1 MLPFRPYIVRG
12 LPLTEEYQT
21 TRCTVWMKRMRTA
34 AFFTTVSDMLLWM
47 TLSVWKNQSTSE
59 AFHCC
64 DSQTN
69 LQNCSYH
76 MVFLFLNNYMI
87 KVWLKGKQWFDRT
100 QKCWHFLLL
109 RNQDFKYCII
119 WYVARASTCKKTR
132 FESSWTD
139 YNHTIVLFFPLVQ
152 YIHVTIF

>member
-1 MLPFRPYIVRG
+1 MFIIRLHMLPFRPYIVRG

-21 TRCTVWMKRMRTA
+21 TRCTVWMKRTRTA

-64 DSQTN
+64 DSETN

-76 MVFLFLNNYMI
+76 RIQTYGYFSLKKIYMI
-87 KVWLKGKQWFDRT
+87 IIWLKGKQWFDRT
-100 QKCWHFLLL
+100 QKYWHFLLL
-109 RNQDFKYCII
+109 RNQDFKYCSM
-119 WYVARASTCKKTR
+119 VCCKST
-132 FESSWTD
+132 
-139 YNHTIVLFFPLVQ
+139 HL
-152 YIHVTIF
+152 